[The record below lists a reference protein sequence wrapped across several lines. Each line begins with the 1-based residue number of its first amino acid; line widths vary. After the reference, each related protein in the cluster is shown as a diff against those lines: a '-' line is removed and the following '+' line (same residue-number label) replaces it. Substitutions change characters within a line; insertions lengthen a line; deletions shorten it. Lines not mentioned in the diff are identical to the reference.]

1 MALALLGLIAALL
14 PTPSARAAEPEKTE
28 LVFWPRWAEPSRD
41 AALRKFEEEH
51 PGVRIV
57 SSTVAGEMI
66 VYQQRLL
73 CGVAGGSPPDVIVCD
88 RFSTA
93 EWASRDA
100 FLPLGDFVKKSLREE
115 ALAKQA
121 ADAIAAGTSADAPLG
136 ALIDL
141 LKPIGASRQRTLAES
156 LRAGKPA
163 DAAKRAADAKEL
175 VVLCQGIHGDEY
187 FPAVWDEAQWNGKT
201 FGIPLD
207 YDDRLLYINEDLLE
221 RAGLVDANG
230 HAKPP
235 ADWDELKRYAVK
247 LTERDAKGRIK
258 VLGFAPNYG
267 NSWLYLYGWQ
277 NGGQFVS
284 KDGKTITLNDPKIVG
299 ALQYMRDVYDA
310 IGGIQEVEKFQSSF
324 PGGGALD
331 PFITGQVAMKID
343 GGFALPTITDYGQN
357 LRFRAVPAPSP
368 AGMPAITWSGGYS
381 HSLPAGCK
389 NPALSFELIRFL
401 SSDRIIRY
409 QKDLMVRQAAAR
421 GATYLPID
429 VPKPRLGGEI
439 YDKYVKGNP
448 AIPPRIRDAAAVAV
462 DLAKVARF
470 RPPTPVGQVLWD
482 EHIRAY
488 EKAVRH
494 EMSPQAALDA
504 GTVLVQARLD
514 GLNERDELPMVPWL
528 WVWVGIAA
536 AVVLAAGGVYLFG
549 GRRELLRQLG
559 GAEARTGLLAVSPW
573 VFGFLALTA
582 GPMIASAVLSF
593 SRYDI
598 LHGARWVGSENYRV
612 LFSDPLVWKSLANT
626 GFMVLGV
633 PLGMAVGLAIA
644 MLLNQEVKGMGVY
657 RTIYYLPAIVPAV
670 ASSILWIWILSPEQ
684 GLLNALLRMVGVDQ
698 PPNWLVSDAWLFG
711 SKTGIIIMGLW
722 GAGASMIIWLA
733 GLRDIPT
740 GLYEAASID
749 GAGPFR
755 QFWNVTLP
763 MLTPYIF
770 FNLLIGIIGT
780 LQIFAQAFIMT
791 QGGPN
796 DSTMFFV
803 YYLFNNAF
811 AYFRMGYASALAWVL
826 FAIIL
831 AFTSVQVYFS
841 KKWVQYGGE

>member
-1 MALALLGLIAALL
+1 MVGLFSLLFAA
-14 PTPSARAAEPEKTE
+14 TARGEE
-28 LVFWPRWAEPSRD
+28 LVYWPRWAEPARD

-51 PGVRIV
+51 PGVRVV

-73 CGVAGGSPPDVIVCD
+73 CGVAGGSPPDVVVAD

-100 FLPLGDFVKKSLREE
+100 FLPLGDLIQQSQREE
-115 ALAKQA
+115 VLAKQA
-121 ADAIAAGTSADAPLG
+121 ETAIKAGDSDA
-136 ALIDL
+136 
-141 LKPIGASRQRTLAES
+141 
-156 LRAGKPA
+156 A
-163 DAAKRAADAKEL
+163 DAALDQLIVALKPLGESRQMTLAVALRSGKPQEAKARVAAAGEL
-175 VVLCQGIHGDEY
+175 VVLCQGVQPDSF
-187 FPAVWDEAQWNGKT
+187 FPAVWNEAQYEGKT
-201 FGIPLD
+201 YAVPTT

-221 RAGLVDANG
+221 RAGLVDENG
-230 HAKPP
+230 RAKPP

-247 LTERDAKGRIK
+247 LTERGPNGSIRT
-258 VLGFAPNYG
+258 LGFAPNYG

-284 KDGKTITLNDPKIVG
+284 KDGKTITLNDPKIVA
-299 ALQYMRDVYDA
+299 ALQFMKDIYDS
-310 IGGIQEVEKFQSSF
+310 IGGIQQVDAFQSQF

-331 PFITGQVAMKID
+331 PFLNGQVAMKID
-343 GGFALPTITDYGQN
+343 GSFALVGIADYAPN

-368 AGMPAITWSGGYS
+368 KGMPQITWSGGYA
-381 HSLPAGCK
+381 HAIPAGCK
-389 NPALSFELIRFL
+389 NPRLSFELIRFMD
-401 SSDRIIRY
+401 SDRIVRY
-409 QKDLMVRQAAAR
+409 MQDLQVRQAGSR
-421 GATYLPID
+421 GSTYLPIG
-429 VPKPRLGGEI
+429 VPKPGLGGEM
-439 YDKYVKGNP
+439 YDRYVKDNP
-448 AIPPRIRDAAAVAV
+448 AIPPRIREGAAVAV
-462 DLAKVARF
+462 EMAAHARF
-470 RPPTPVGQVLWD
+470 RPPTPVGQLLWD

-488 EKAVRH
+488 EKAVRGTAT
-494 EMSPQAALDA
+494 PQAALDYSTA
-504 GTVLVQARLD
+504 MVQRQLD
-514 GLNERDELPMVPWL
+514 AINAEGAPKPAVPWGI
-528 WVWVGIAA
+528 VWGAV
-536 AVVLAAGGVYLFG
+536 AVVLVVAVALLYLLG
-549 GRRELLRQLG
+549 GRRQLLRELG
-559 GAEARTGLLAVSPW
+559 GAEARTGMLCVSPW

-593 SRYDI
+593 SQYDI
-598 LHGARWVGSENYRV
+598 LHGAKWVGLENYRI
-612 LFSDPLVWKSLANT
+612 LFAHDPLVWKSLLNT
-626 GFMVLGV
+626 GYMVLGV
-633 PLGMAVGLAIA
+633 PLGMAVGLGIAI
-644 MLLNQEVKGMGVY
+644 LLNQEVKGMGVY
-657 RTIYYLPAIVPAV
+657 RTIFYLPAIVPAV
-670 ASSILWIWILSPEQ
+670 ASSILWIWILNPEV
-684 GLLNALLRMVGVDQ
+684 GLLNSLLRMVGVDH
-698 PPNWLVSDAWLFG
+698 PPGWLVSDSWVFG
-711 SKTGIIIMGLW
+711 SKTGIIVMGLW

-749 GAGPFR
+749 GAGPLR

-796 DSTMFFV
+796 DSTMFYV

-831 AFTSVQVYFS
+831 VFTGIQLYFS
-841 KKWVQYGGE
+841 KKWVQYGAE